1 MGLIETAVLEALT
14 EAGIALDA
22 TQVAE
27 RAHVLPADA
36 DAALSRLKLKGLVRV
51 EAQSTPTRRTRYLP
65 A

>member
-1 MGLIETAVLEALT
+1 MGLIETAVLEALA

-27 RAHVLPADA
+27 RASVTPADA
-36 DAALSRLKLKGLVRV
+36 DAALSRLVRKGLVRAV
-51 EAQSTPTRRTRYLP
+51 TEPTPTQRTRYLP